1 MKRFDYTHYQEL
13 LDSFDYELDDFNPH
27 TEIFEQYV
35 EILEKFDPI
44 NNPPEQ
50 KDKKEYIINFILPI
64 LQEYCRDWK
73 AILELNEKESS
84 VTFYIITNTIRIIKD
99 ETDFKAIL
107 YYSTSFEIENIN
119 DRIKL
124 EIYFSIK
131 WVYGLY
137 TILLI

>member
-73 AILELNEKESS
+73 AILILDEKDNSI
-84 VTFYIITNTIRIIKD
+84 TFTIITDTIRIIKD
-99 ETDFKAIL
+99 ETDFKALL
-107 YYSTSFEIENIN
+107 YYSTSFEIKSIE
-119 DRIKL
+119 DKIKL
-124 EIYFSIK
+124 EIYFSIR
-131 WVYGLY
+131 
-137 TILLI
+137 